1 MSAGAIEAGRAFVR
15 ILGDDKELQKALTKA
30 QNKLKLFAA
39 STGQL
44 GRQMATL
51 SAAIG
56 APMVAGA
63 KAYAD
68 FETAIAQ
75 VATLVDDKATF
86 MPGFTEGIKNL
97 AIEFGESKEV
107 LAAGL
112 RDILGAAIDPAK
124 AMDVLTVSVRAAKA
138 ALTDT
143 ATATDAITTV
153 LAAYGLEVD
162 KAGDVSDWLFRVADR
177 GKTTFPELAHGI
189 GNVATTAATAGVSMD
204 ELGAMLAVLTRA
216 GIKSDNA
223 ITSLNSIITTF
234 LRPSEEAVALAKD
247 LGFELSTATLQ
258 SEGLAGVFER
268 IAKLPPEAIAQLFP
282 ESRALKGVLPAL
294 RNMKGFEKDMAAM
307 ANRAGATENAYSNL
321 ANTMTTKFGQV
332 REAIKQAAEEIGEAL
347 VVDLKAGADAIKE
360 IGKYVAEWIDR
371 HRTLVNV
378 VGKSV
383 LIVGALGGA
392 LMAVAGVAKTA
403 AWAIG
408 GVALAGKAASAS
420 LTFLV
425 AHPAVAA
432 LAAIAAVTVAVGVA
446 MDYAAESCLSLS
458 DAQSSL
464 LATGEKERKQ
474 AVDALNRLQ
483 RLSQQEKLSNK
494 EKEEAATIIDKLQ
507 GRYGDLGLTMDE
519 TTGKIHGV
527 TSAFEQMA
535 RVMRGDKEK
544 QIRSAL
550 REAAV
555 NATLAIDE
563 INRLKDVR
571 MSKSAKEV
579 ETSRLRMEA
588 EKWNAKAKDLQK
600 QLEELKTG
608 DTEAALGIAPGGTPT
623 GSYEA
628 AIEAEKAAEKGAADF
643 KAKLAERLHQVK
655 LDMMDDENERELEAI
670 KHKHAAELEEAKK
683 ANSDIVGLKKVQ
695 AEEIKAIEHKQAK
708 ERADQERKIAD
719 EIKKLQLKAKY
730 AGLKESMVLLDIEEA
745 IEIREAT
752 ARGESTKGIAEK
764 YDLLRQDA
772 QKQQADRVR
781 GMQDELAEL
790 EIQSKYSGLEQ
801 QLKLLDEQRRQAVR
815 DAQEAGDPVELVN
828 QRFDYLERIAKQ
840 NAYAKLP
847 GLTGTFSAQQVA
859 RMGGGG
865 VEEKQLKTQQE
876 IAKNTADMKH
886 QLSGLGRLGP

>member
-15 ILGDDKELQKALTKA
+15 ILANDTDLVKGLKRA

-39 STGQL
+39 STGEL
-44 GRQMATL
+44 GKHMLGL

-63 KAYAD
+63 KAFAD
-68 FETAIAQ
+68 FETAMAQ
-75 VATLVDDKATF
+75 VATLVEDKQTF

-153 LAAYGLEVD
+153 LAAYGLSVN

-177 GKTTFPELAHGI
+177 GKTTFPELAAGI
-189 GNVATTAATAGVSMD
+189 GNVATTAATAGVGLD
-204 ELGAMLAVLTRA
+204 ELGAMLAILTRS
-216 GIKSDNA
+216 GIKTDNA

-234 LRPSEEAVALAKD
+234 LRPSDEAKEIARQ
-247 LGFELSTATLQ
+247 LGFELSAATLQ
-258 SEGLAGVFER
+258 AEGLAGVFQR
-268 IAKLPPEAIAQLFP
+268 IAKLPPEAIAKLFP
-282 ESRALKGVLPAL
+282 ESRALKGILPAL
-294 RNMKGFEKDMAAM
+294 RNMQGFEKDMKAM
-307 ANRAGATENAYSNL
+307 ADRAGATENAYNNL

-332 REAIKQAAEEIGEAL
+332 REAIIQAAEEIGEAL
-347 VVDLKAGADAIKE
+347 AVDLKAGADAIKE
-360 IGKYVAEWIDR
+360 IGKYVADWIER
-371 HRTLVNV
+371 HQALVNV

-408 GVALAGKAASAS
+408 GVAMAGKAASVS
-420 LTFLV
+420 LAFLV
-425 AHPAVAA
+425 AHPAIAA
-432 LAAIAAVTVAVGVA
+432 LAAIAAVAVAVGVA

-458 DAQSSL
+458 GAQSNL
-464 LATGEKERKQ
+464 LATGDKERKQ

-494 EKEEAATIIDKLQ
+494 EKQEAATIIDKLQ
-507 GRYGDLGLTMDE
+507 GRYGDLGLSMDE
-519 TTGKIHGV
+519 TSGKIRGV
-527 TSAFEQMA
+527 TSAFEEMA
-535 RVMRGDKEK
+535 KLMRGDTEK

-550 REAAV
+550 LEAST

-588 EKWNAKAKDLQK
+588 DKWNAKAKDLQK
-600 QLEELKTG
+600 RLEDLKTG
-608 DTEAALGIAPGGTPT
+608 DTDAALGNAAGGPEV
-623 GSYEA
+623 GSYDA
-628 AIEAEKAAEKGAADF
+628 AVQADKIAEKSVVDF
-643 KAKLAERLHQVK
+643 KKKLAERLHQTK
-655 LDMMDDENERELEAI
+655 LDMMDDENKREMEAI
-670 KHKHAAELEEAKK
+670 KYKHATEIEEAKK
-683 ANSDIVGLKKVQ
+683 ANNDIVALKKVQ
-695 AEEIKAIEHKQAK
+695 AEEIKAIEYKQAK

-719 EIKKLQLKAKY
+719 DIKRLQLKAKY
-730 AGLKESMVLLDIEEA
+730 DGLKEATVLLDMEEA
-745 IEIREAT
+745 IEIREAQK
-752 ARGESTKGIAEK
+752 RGESTKGIAEK
-764 YDLLRQDA
+764 YDLLRQET
-772 QKQQADRVR
+772 QKEQADKVR
-781 GMQDELAEL
+781 GMQDEIIEL
-790 EIQSKYSGLEQ
+790 EIQSKYTGLEQ
-801 QLKLLDEQRRQAVR
+801 QIKLLQEQRRQAIR
-815 DAQEAGDPVELVN
+815 DAEKNGDPIDLINKRYDLVEKMT
-828 QRFDYLERIAKQ
+828 KQ
-840 NAYAKLP
+840 QAYAKLP
-847 GLTGTFSAQQVA
+847 GLTGTFSAHQAAQM
-859 RMGGGG
+859 RGS
-865 VEEKQLKTQQE
+865 VEEKQLKAQQQ
-876 IAKNTADMKH
+876 IAVNTARTATAIN
-886 QLSGLGRLGP
+886 GLGRLR